1 MRRGSNPQKKVRKID
16 LLSRHMVIIVV
27 FIPDDSEYYKGV
39 FDVFKTCLKSLQT
52 TINCHA
58 RIMVV
63 NNGCNK
69 VATDFINSEF
79 ERGGIDTVIHHKE
92 NIGKMDALIGAARS
106 CREELITITDTDIL
120 FTSGWQEAVE
130 EVFNYFP
137 NAGSVSP
144 IPVQHHALFYSTYSL
159 LFDIILRK
167 VKFKKVEIPQNFDDY
182 NLYLRSINWKSKN
195 DKSQLWPIIQK
206 DNVRA
211 VISSGHQVMT
221 VKRFVFLKYSP
232 TNPSRSLVGNSEFEY
247 GDEPTDKAGLWR
259 LSTFHNFA
267 YHMGNTLEDWMIKK
281 LNQNKKNV
289 IKQSDIQVSFNNQK
303 NYNNNK
309 LDTIAYKIKKK
320 FVKKV
325 FLKLYPNKLK

>member
-1 MRRGSNPQKKVRKID
+1 
-16 LLSRHMVIIVV
+16 
-27 FIPDDSEYYKGV
+27 
-39 FDVFKTCLKSLQT
+39 
-52 TINCHA
+52 
-58 RIMVV
+58 
-63 NNGCNK
+63 
-69 VATDFINSEF
+69 
-79 ERGGIDTVIHHKE
+79 
-92 NIGKMDALIGAARS
+92 
-106 CREELITITDTDIL
+106 
-120 FTSGWQEAVE
+120 
-130 EVFNYFP
+130 
-137 NAGSVSP
+137 
-144 IPVQHHALFYSTYSL
+144 

-182 NLYLRSINWKSKN
+182 NLYLRSINWESKN